1 MMQNDPD
8 NPVRNEQP
16 DTAEEVAIAGEP
28 VDEIGKNGDE
38 IPYAGESITE
48 NIVTDGFDEPEEV
61 PEQELLPESEEESI
75 HDAGSVEN
83 EADGDFPLVDYGKYS
98 KKELTEKLALLV
110 ENRYPAEIKDDID
123 RIKGLFYKKLRQ
135 EEDERKAVF
144 LESGGKIEEYRPWV
158 DPEEAPFKLLL
169 EKYREKKTDHSK
181 VLDAEKNENLKKKYE
196 IIDKIKDLV
205 NREESINKT
214 FQDFRSLQNE
224 WYNIGVVPQSALK
237 NMWENY
243 HHSVEFFYSYIK
255 INKELR
261 DLDLK
266 KNQEQKIVLCE
277 KAEALS
283 SDNNPLNAFR
293 ILQEYHDQWRE
304 IGPVPQEMKDALWER
319 FKNATAQINKKHHEY
334 FENQKEDQKKNLDY
348 KIALCI
354 EVEDINNAE
363 TTSLKD
369 FDAKAEKVVELQ
381 KKWRAIGFAPKKQNT
396 KVYQR
401 FREACDAFF
410 EKRRQFYADNKDTQM
425 KNLQIKTDLCIR
437 AEALQESS
445 EWKSTS
451 DAFIKLQKEWKEV
464 GPTPKKYSEKCW
476 KRFRKACDYF
486 FDRRT
491 SFFGNLDNSYESNLK
506 SKLEIIE
513 DIEKLSSENNV
524 QTAIGKLREL
534 QKKWNETGF
543 VPFDKKED
551 IANRYRNALDG
562 QFNRLKIGDEA
573 KNIMKYKTKLD
584 SLRTNPQVSR
594 KIRSERDKFITQIR
608 QLESEVVVLENNISF
623 FAKSVKAES
632 MIRSV
637 EDKIKNAKN
646 LIKTLEGKV
655 KVIDQSGLDE

>member
-1 MMQNDPD
+1 MIQNDPD
-8 NPVRNEQP
+8 NPVLDEQP
-16 DTAEEVAIAGEP
+16 DTTEVVASAGEP
-28 VDEIGKNGDE
+28 VDEIEKNGDE
-38 IPYAGESITE
+38 IPPASESITE
-48 NIVTDGFDEPEEV
+48 DIATDSVDV
-61 PEQELLPESEEESI
+61 PEVIQAEESLLKTEKTI
-75 HDAGSVEN
+75 ANDVSSEEN
-83 EADGDFPLVDYGKYS
+83 EADNSLPPVDYSGYS
-98 KKELTEKLALLV
+98 KKELSETLALLV

-123 RIKGLFYKKLRQ
+123 SIKGLFYKKLKQ
-135 EEDERKAVF
+135 ESDARKAEF
-144 LESGGKIEEYRPWV
+144 LAGGGKIEEYRPWI

-169 EKYREKKTDHSK
+169 EKYRDKKTDHSK
-181 VLDAEKNENLKKKYE
+181 ILDAEKNENLKKKYE

-205 NREESINKT
+205 NKEESINKT
-214 FQDFRSLQNE
+214 FQDFKSLQNE

-266 KNQEQKIVLCE
+266 KNQELKTGLCE
-277 KAEALS
+277 KTEALS
-283 SDNNPLNAFR
+283 SDPNPLNAFR

-304 IGPVPQEMKDALWER
+304 IGPAPMETKDILWER
-319 FKNATAQINKKHHEY
+319 FKEATSKINKKHHEY
-334 FENQKEDQKKNLDY
+334 FENQKEDQKKNLDS

-354 EVEDINNAE
+354 EAEKINSVE

-369 FDAKAEKVVELQ
+369 FDANAEKIIELQ
-381 KKWRAIGFAPKKQNT
+381 KKWRTVGFAPKKQNT

-401 FREACDAFF
+401 FRETCDAFF

-425 KNLQIKTDLCIR
+425 KNLQIKTDLCIK

-445 EWKSTS
+445 DWKSTS

-464 GPTPKKYSEKCW
+464 GPTPKKYSERCW
-476 KRFRKACDYF
+476 KRFRKACDRF
-486 FDRRT
+486 FDRKT
-491 SFFGNLDNSYESNLK
+491 SFFGNLDNSYEDNLR

-524 QTAIGKLREL
+524 QAAVGKIKEL

-543 VPFDKKED
+543 VPFDKKEEV
-551 IANRYRNALDG
+551 ANRYRNAIDS
-562 QFNRLKIGDEA
+562 QFDRLKIGDEA

-584 SLRTNPQVSR
+584 SLKTNPQVSR
-594 KIRSERDKFITQIR
+594 KIRSERDKFITQIK
-608 QLESEVVVLENNISF
+608 QLESEVVILENNISF

-637 EDKIKNAKN
+637 EEKIKNAKN

-655 KVIDQSGLDE
+655 RIIDQSGLDE